1 MQRGEKRREREKM
14 RNRERE
20 KERIKIKKYVFNVR
34 KIFQLLRSN
43 KVAVL
48 KSNQNI

>member
-20 KERIKIKKYVFNVR
+20 KEGIKIKKYVIKVF
-34 KIFQLLRSN
+34 KIFQLPRPN